1 MITTT
6 LNWSNDISAAP
17 KGELVETVMAST
29 RNGKPVEHRK
39 SEHVSPK
46 ILALTK
52 CGKIVST
59 YWIPEKVTASGT
71 VLGGARWSGLATS
84 EHLVLWAPWPDAAA
98 LAELH
103 ALGVED
109 EVPGEIR
116 LGDLLKHAEVDA

>member
-6 LNWSNDISAAP
+6 LNWSADISAAP
-17 KGELVETVMAST
+17 RGELIETVLTST
-29 RNGKPVEHRK
+29 RNGKPVEQRK

-59 YWIPEKVTASGT
+59 YWIPEKLTSTGA
-71 VLGGARWSGLATS
+71 VLGGAKWSGLATG
-84 EHLVLWAPWPDAAA
+84 EWPVLWAPWPDAAA

-109 EVPGEIR
+109 DMPGEIR
-116 LGDLLKHAEVDA
+116 LGDLLDHAEVDA